1 MLWLLDA
8 LFLIGALVILISII
22 VMALLKEKNK

>member
-8 LFLIGALVILISII
+8 FFLIGALVILISII